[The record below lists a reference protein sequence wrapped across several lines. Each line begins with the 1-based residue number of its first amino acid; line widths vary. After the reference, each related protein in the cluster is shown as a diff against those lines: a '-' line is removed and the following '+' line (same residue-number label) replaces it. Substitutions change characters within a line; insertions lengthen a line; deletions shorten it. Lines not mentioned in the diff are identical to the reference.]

1 MNKLLKHMAW
11 MNRKTITLSEI
22 VSLKGY
28 IDYDSIYK
36 TFSERQ
42 NYNDEQS
49 NCFREV
55 RVGEECDYKG
65 TAQNGL
71 GGGDGTLMYPDCSG
85 GNTDL

>member
-1 MNKLLKHMAW
+1 MNKLLKHTAW
-11 MNRKTITLSEI
+11 TNRKTITLSEYS

-36 TFSERQ
+36 TFTERQ

-65 TAQNGL
+65 TAQNAL
-71 GGGDGTLMYPDCSG
+71 GVG
-85 GNTDL
+85 